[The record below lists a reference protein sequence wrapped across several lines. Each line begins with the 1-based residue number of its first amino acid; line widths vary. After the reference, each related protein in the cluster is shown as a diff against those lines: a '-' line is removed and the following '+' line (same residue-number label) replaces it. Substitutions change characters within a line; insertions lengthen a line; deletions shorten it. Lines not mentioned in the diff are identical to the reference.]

1 VSNTEVTSA
10 AAWIVGLAILAMVAA
25 GWRKP
30 ARVTADRAR
39 ARLPQLARRGVAM
52 EELQAPL
59 YRGAPWWKRLW
70 SIVAGSA
77 MGLVLGGVLA
87 TVVGAGS
94 AFVVIA
100 LTRMLKQ

>member
-1 VSNTEVTSA
+1 
-10 AAWIVGLAILAMVAA
+10 
-25 GWRKP
+25 
-30 ARVTADRAR
+30 
-39 ARLPQLARRGVAM
+39 M

-77 MGLVLGGVLA
+77 MGVMLGGILA
-87 TVVGAGS
+87 TVVGAGA